1 MVTVAVTLS
10 IALAPVA
17 ADQQQ
22 RTLTRGEPI
31 TQSAT
36 IRRDTY
42 FFPNDQED
50 GRGAAIVI
58 RGSNL
63 TIDFNGATLR
73 GSAQTTMPDERAG
86 TAVFIEGRNITIKN
100 LNAHGYKIALVARDT
115 DNLQIINCDFSYNW
129 KQRLRSTPE
138 REDLSDWMS
147 FHRNENDE
155 WLRFGAGIYLNNCDN
170 FLVEGT
176 TIVGGQC
183 GLMITNSDHG
193 TVKNNNFSF
202 LSAIGLGMY
211 RSSFNTV
218 MHNNIDWC
226 VRGYSHLAYN
236 RGQDSA
242 GILIY
247 EQSHNNVFAYNSVT
261 HGGDGFFLW
270 AGQTTMDTGQGG
282 CNDNLLFG
290 NDFSHA
296 PTNGIEATFSR
307 NRFANNLMLECWH
320 GVWGGYSY
328 DTEIIGN
335 IFGLNAEG
343 IALEHGQDNLIRFNL
358 FYHDNDGI
366 VLWQK
371 ESEDPNW
378 GYPRHRDTRARDTV
392 VEYNHFQNITRNAFR
407 LWNTTNTTIRNNVV
421 ESSEGFIE
429 ETRENFGTVYENNTI
444 AVRQR
449 AIEAESNSVEVVEDA
464 ELPPAVMR
472 PSGLVIG
479 ALELPIAE
487 YLRRFEIP
495 WHPFLD
501 QRQAHH
507 TPDQHA
513 QIQTMKPAPLEGGIN
528 PFLKPGELRG
538 RRFIIVDEW
547 GPYDFR
553 SPKIV
558 YRRESRSARSG
569 ARTWH
574 FEVLGPPGRWSVKS
588 VRGGT
593 LSASSGQIPGEVSL
607 TLGQGDGHDVI
618 VELEYVGQET
628 VDFRGIV
635 SPRGAAVSFGYEAF
649 FLPME
654 WTVKFFNYDPATQEP
669 RTMQNAFA
677 LLISGEPDFVKTVDE
692 LNFAWP
698 GSPAEGI
705 GENYFATVATTAFSA
720 PPGLYELEIT
730 SDDGVRVFL
739 DDQKIFEDWTWHAP
753 RTDTVRIRITGEHR
767 LRIEHFEIDGYAA
780 LKAVIRPV
788 RD

>member
-1 MVTVAVTLS
+1 MIVAAVTLS
-10 IALAPVA
+10 ITIAGLP
-17 ADQQQ
+17 QPQQ
-22 RTLTRGEPI
+22 RALVRGESI
-31 TQSAT
+31 TQSTT

-42 FFPNDQED
+42 FFPNEQED
-50 GRGAAIVI
+50 GRGAALTI

-63 TIDFNGATLR
+63 VIDFNGATLR
-73 GSAQTTMPDERAG
+73 GSAQTTLPNERVG
-86 TAVFIEGRNITIKN
+86 TAIYVEGRNITIKN
-100 LNAHGYKIALVARDT
+100 LNVHGYKIGLVARDT
-115 DNLQIINCDFSYNW
+115 DNLQIIDCDFSYNW
-129 KQRLRSTPE
+129 KQRLNSTPE

-147 FHRNENDE
+147 FHNNENDE
-155 WLRFGAGIYLNNCDN
+155 WLRFGAGIYLSNCDN
-170 FLVEGT
+170 FLVEDT

-183 GLMITNSDHG
+183 GLMITRSDHG

-202 LSAIGLGMY
+202 LSAIGLGLY

-218 MHNNIDWC
+218 MHNKIDWC

-236 RGQDSA
+236 RGQDSS

-247 EQSHNNVFAYNSVT
+247 EQCHNNVFAYNSVT

-270 AGQTTMDTGQGG
+270 AGQTTMDTGTGG

-335 IFGLNAEG
+335 VFGLNAEG
-343 IALEHGQDNLIRFNL
+343 IALEHGQDNLIRFNV
-358 FYHDNDGI
+358 FHHDNDGI

-378 GYPRHRDTRARDTV
+378 GYPKHRDTRARDNV
-392 VEYNHFQNITRNAFR
+392 IEYNFFNQITRNAFR
-407 LWNTTNTTIRNNVV
+407 IWNTTDTAILNNVV
-421 ESSEGFIE
+421 MSSEGFLE
-429 ETRENFGTVYENNTI
+429 ETRENFGTRIEGNN
-444 AVRQR
+444 VVVKSR
-449 AIEAESNSVEVVEDA
+449 APDSDSNTVEEDGSVEV
-464 ELPPAVMR
+464 PPAVMR

-487 YLRRFEIP
+487 YLERFNIP
-495 WHPFLD
+495 WYPFLNT
-501 QRQAHH
+501 RQAHH

-513 QIQTMKPAPLEGGIN
+513 MIEQLKPNPLQGGIN
-528 PFLKPGELRG
+528 PFLKEGELRG

-547 GPYDFR
+547 GPYDFK
-553 SPKIV
+553 SPKLV
-558 YRRESRSARSG
+558 YRTETRSARSG
-569 ARTWH
+569 ARVWN
-574 FEVLGPPGRWSVKS
+574 FEILGPPGRWTIKAVK
-588 VRGGT
+588 GGT
-593 LSASSGQIPGEVSL
+593 LTSTGGQVPGEVSL
-607 TLGQGDGHDVI
+607 NLNSGNGHDVI
-618 VELEYVGQET
+618 IELEYVGEET

-635 SPRGAAVSFGYEAF
+635 TPRRTPVSFKYETF

-654 WTVKFFNYDPATQEP
+654 WTVEFYNYDPATQEP

-677 LLISGEPDFVKTVDE
+677 LLLAGDPDHVINVDE

-705 GENYFATVATTAFSA
+705 GANHFATVATTTFSA
-720 PPGLYELEIT
+720 PPGQYELEIT

-753 RTDTVRIRITGEHR
+753 KTDTITIRVTGEHR

-780 LKAVIRPV
+780 LKAVLRPL
-788 RD
+788 RN